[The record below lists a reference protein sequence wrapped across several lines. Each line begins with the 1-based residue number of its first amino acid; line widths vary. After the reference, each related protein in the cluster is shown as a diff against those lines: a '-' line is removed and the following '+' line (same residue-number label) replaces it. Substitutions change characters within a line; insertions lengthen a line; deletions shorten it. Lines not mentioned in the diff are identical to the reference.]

1 VFFDISVGFP
11 IPFGSRFLHLEAP
24 IVQFLL
30 RFGSAIDKWASD
42 RAFVN
47 DYPHFRKA
55 CLGYS
60 RSFGLFAKHR

>member
-1 VFFDISVGFP
+1 LVFDEVLSDG
-11 IPFGSRFLHLEAP
+11 
-24 IVQFLL
+24 
-30 RFGSAIDKWASD
+30 D